1 MPRINA
7 ANIAEHVQQQEDAIL
22 KAAARLFAEKGVA
35 GTEIGDI
42 AKAVG
47 LARPSLYRY
56 FPDKD
61 HILLRW
67 FERELAPVIE
77 RSDSIIDGPGTP
89 EERLI
94 EWMDFQLDF
103 VDNPEHDLAPT
114 LTREIGAVSAEVQA
128 AIGEGHARL
137 YGTLRRL
144 VDEALAAA
152 HRPRAP
158 RRDAAV
164 VTGLLGG
171 LLQAAAQ
178 SAIAGANPRH
188 VRIELHRAAKA
199 VLAGR

>member
-1 MPRINA
+1 VPRISA

-77 RSDSIIDGPGTP
+77 RSDAIIDGPGSP

-103 VDNPEHDLAPT
+103 VQNPEHDLAPM
-114 LTREIGAVSAEVQA
+114 LTREIGAVSADVQA

-152 HRPRAP
+152 HRPRTP

-188 VRIELHRAAKA
+188 VRTELHRASMA
-199 VLAGR
+199 VLAGA